1 MCRKP
6 QRFSRSLIIGHT
18 GRGLLAGEHLVRY
31 AIFGDY
37 RSATARKGNA
47 NFASGS
53 GGRKN
58 VQQGKV
64 RVPVKLERSPSNG
77 LPVSSTPWH
86 VKWASRLPLRPS
98 SIEGDV
104 ASVETRSVTV
114 AHALSAARS
123 VTLISPFTSGRE
135 SSGWETR
142 SNEGVS
148 RIWGACLARLD
159 EGRETRC
166 IRRDVKIREISL
178 ASITRWD

>member
-37 RSATARKGNA
+37 CSATARKVNA

-64 RVPVKLERSPSNG
+64 RAPVKLERSPQM
-77 LPVSSTPWH
+77 
-86 VKWASRLPLRPS
+86 AF
-98 SIEGDV
+98 
-104 ASVETRSVTV
+104 
-114 AHALSAARS
+114 LSPARR
-123 VTLISPFTSGRE
+123 GM
-135 SSGWETR
+135 
-142 SNEGVS
+142 
-148 RIWGACLARLD
+148 
-159 EGRETRC
+159 
-166 IRRDVKIREISL
+166 
-178 ASITRWD
+178 